1 VNRRAPRPLSAALA
15 ALAPS
20 LAPPTALGRAQGVWE
35 AAVGAAI
42 AAHCAPVAER
52 RGVLEVVCDEA
63 VWTAELTLMGAAIV
77 ERLTAALGRAEI
89 LSLRVRTGSSP
100 TLNPAD

>member
-20 LAPPTALGRAQGVWE
+20 LAPPTALGRVQGVWE

-42 AAHCAPVAER
+42 AEHCAPIAER
-52 RGVLEVVCDEA
+52 GGVLEVVCNEA
-63 VWTAELTLMGAAIV
+63 VWTAELALMGPAIV

-89 LSLRVRTGSSP
+89 VSLRVRTGSSP
-100 TLNPAD
+100 TLNSGD